1 MTILLKSASKRK
13 LIAAL
18 KGGAIGGAGS
28 GLVAAGPLALRAAF
42 GAGGNK
48 RLLGALGGAVGT
60 GAGGGAL
67 IGYIREARKEALEKL
82 LRRRALTG
90 AGLGAI
96 GGVGLGAIAGGRKR
110 RGK

>member
-1 MTILLKSASKRK
+1 MSFIQKNASKRK

-18 KGGAIGGAGS
+18 KGGAIG
-28 GLVAAGPLALRAAF
+28 
-42 GAGGNK
+42 
-48 RLLGALGGAVGT
+48 
-60 GAGGGAL
+60 
-67 IGYIREARKEALEKL
+67 
-82 LRRRALTG
+82 G